1 MDDASNTNGSTGAAY
16 SPDQNIAMN
25 AEWLATVSHE
35 LRSPLMAIKGYV
47 DLLLQYEDRLL
58 DGERREFLQEIS
70 KGSNHIASV
79 LDSFLILARFET
91 GDVHVHLEPV
101 DLLQLLQ
108 QVLLKFSESIGD
120 EAGTVQR
127 SIHILT
133 EFDTHTVEDPQDS
146 IIMMADRGLL
156 QVMLMQL
163 LDNAHKYS
171 PTTASIDIGLGLNTA
186 AQWRTLVPEQA
197 SAHIESSQQMMVE
210 IRIQDYGIGIPAHYH
225 DAIFQRFYRVDMNLT
240 RDVAGLGL
248 GLTICQYI
256 VTLHRGIIWVESLP
270 DVGSTIHVLLPVQ

>member
-1 MDDASNTNGSTGAAY
+1 MDDTSNTNSSSGAAY

-35 LRSPLMAIKGYV
+35 LRSPLMAIKGYA
-47 DLLLQYEDRLL
+47 DLLLHYEDRFS

-79 LDSFLILARFET
+79 LDRFLTLARFET

-108 QVLLKFSESIGD
+108 QVLHNFSESIGD
-120 EAGTVQR
+120 EAGAVQR
-127 SIHILT
+127 SIHIPT
-133 EFDTHTVEDPQDS
+133 KFATHTVGDPQGP
-146 IIMMADRGLL
+146 IVMMADRSLL

-171 PTTASIDIGLGLNTA
+171 PVTAPIDIGLGLNTA

-197 SAHIESSQQMMVE
+197 AAHIESSQQMMVE
-210 IRIQDYGIGIPAHYH
+210 IRIQDYGIGIPAHSQE
-225 DAIFQRFYRVDMNLT
+225 AIFQRFYRVDMNLT
-240 RDVAGLGL
+240 RAVAGLGL